1 MRQRDAGNR
10 DAERAR
16 IAAKGNRY
24 FIQPTFNVRFWHFS
38 DIAGCPT
45 CARGS
50 ERRIES
56 GSMTSSSAWHREAS
70 QEQAE
75 RWDCPAPS
83 INQPAMCHERETQS
97 LMKARRL
104 SGGTFC
110 WRA

>member
-45 CARGS
+45 YVRNALR
-50 ERRIES
+50 S
-56 GSMTSSSAWHREAS
+56 GHQPPTVALAS
-70 QEQAE
+70 LTT
-75 RWDCPAPS
+75 P
-83 INQPAMCHERETQS
+83 H
-97 LMKARRL
+97 
-104 SGGTFC
+104 
-110 WRA
+110 